1 VSNLEDDMAILV
13 EASHRE
19 AAADLLNSSFEL
31 RHRILVQRL
40 GWQLPSGQAPRETDA
55 FDAGHTC
62 HLISRTHDG
71 RVRGTMRLTPSL
83 APNVTCDVLQS
94 QIPIP
99 FPRAAHIVECS
110 RLCVDLDMPSSERFA
125 ARADLFLSQLEM
137 CERFGWTHT
146 IGVLLQSVLQ
156 YFIRAGLAVP
166 GDWPSGAPDEQR
178 AARPGPRS
186 KPLAHCQPG
195 ARRMTYVT
203 PRQTTPG
210 HDLAWPSI
218 PDGMNGVQIVAIA
231 RMVERVCGTAAAAS

>member
-156 YFIRAGLAVP
+156 YFIRAGLAVDLLSP
-166 GDWPSGAPDEQR
+166 PLRFPDSTETSVAFILESGPEALATGRAVLRMNSALQDPARDPSLLRTA
-178 AARPGPRS
+178 S
-186 KPLAHCQPG
+186 LAH
-195 ARRMTYVT
+195 
-203 PRQTTPG
+203 
-210 HDLAWPSI
+210 
-218 PDGMNGVQIVAIA
+218 VA
-231 RMVERVCGTAAAAS
+231 

>member
-1 VSNLEDDMAILV
+1 MAILI

-19 AAADLLNSSFEL
+19 AAADLLNASFEL

-55 FDAGHTC
+55 FDAGNTC
-62 HLISRTHDG
+62 HLISRTEDG

-83 APNVTCDVLQS
+83 APNVTCEVLQA
-94 QIPIP
+94 QIPVPI
-99 FPRAAHIVECS
+99 PRAAHIVECS

-156 YFIRAGLAVP
+156 YFIRAGLAVDLLSP
-166 GDWPSGAPDEQR
+166 PLRFADSAETSVAFILESGPEALATGRAVLRMNSALQDPARDPSLLR
-178 AARPGPRS
+178 
-186 KPLAHCQPG
+186 
-195 ARRMTYVT
+195 
-203 PRQTTPG
+203 TPG
-210 HDLAWPSI
+210 LA
-218 PDGMNGVQIVAIA
+218 NVA
-231 RMVERVCGTAAAAS
+231 